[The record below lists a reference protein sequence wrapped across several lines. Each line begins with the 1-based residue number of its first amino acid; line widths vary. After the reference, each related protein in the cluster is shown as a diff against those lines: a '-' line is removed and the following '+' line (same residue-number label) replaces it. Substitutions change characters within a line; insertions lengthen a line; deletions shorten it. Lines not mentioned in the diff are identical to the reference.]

1 MTVSSATSTGT
12 TTSTVPSTTTT
23 GTTTTGASTNPAGID
38 WNALIES
45 EVEAKLAP
53 ATTIETSITNNQ
65 AKISA
70 YQQMQT
76 LLSSLASDALPFSN
90 SNTTSLSDSAFSART
105 AAITANGDISP
116 DAVLGMTVDNGSP
129 TGSYTLSVQQVA
141 QEQKV
146 AGTVVSSESDPLGYT
161 GAFSIGLDGGT
172 SANINVTS
180 SMSLQ
185 DVVSAINA
193 QENTTN
199 VQASVVQISG
209 NQYEL
214 VLSANQDNANIV
226 TASTSGDDIL
236 TNLGMTDGSGS
247 FTDQLQAAQPAII
260 TLDGIQMTRN
270 SNDISDVLS
279 DTTFHLYQP
288 TPDGT
293 SLNIDISPD
302 TSQMTTALQTFV
314 TDYNAFRDFVTSQ
327 QQLNSDG
334 TLSSSSVLFGDSTM
348 TDIMNQLQS
357 AMNTMVGGLS
367 LNDLGLSFTDTNDLQ
382 LDTTTLNTSL
392 ADNLQGV
399 EALLAT
405 QVTSSSGD
413 LSTMAPGSNAPSSF
427 TLDLA
432 VDDSGNL
439 VSASVGGDSSM
450 FTVSGNVIIGNL
462 GTPYAGL
469 ALDYTGD
476 TSQSVTVTST
486 PGLASLINGI
496 GTTASDP
503 TTGTLQ
509 SLVSGL
515 QTQDDTLQQQVTDI
529 ESEAS
534 TYQSNLQTQYAQ
546 YQAAIQEATN
556 TLTYLQALLNAQTSS
571 SS

>member
-556 TLTYLQALLNAQTSS
+556 TLTYLQALLDAQTSS

>member
-23 GTTTTGASTNPAGID
+23 GTTTAGASTNPAGID

-105 AAITANGDISP
+105 AAITASGDISP
-116 DAVLGMTVDNGSP
+116 DAVLGMTVDNGAP
-129 TGSYTLSVQQVA
+129 TGSYTLTVQQVA

-146 AGTVVSSESDPLGYT
+146 AGTVVSDESDPLGYT

-209 NQYEL
+209 SQYEL

-226 TASTSGDDIL
+226 TTSTSGDDIL
-236 TNLGMTDGSGS
+236 TNLGVTDGSGN
-247 FTDQLQAAQPAII
+247 FTDQLQTAQPAII

-334 TLSSSSVLFGDSTM
+334 TVSSSSVLFGDSTM

-357 AMNTMVGGLS
+357 AMNTTVGGLS

-382 LDTTTLNTSL
+382 LDTTTLDTSL
-392 ADNLQGV
+392 TDNLQGV

-405 QVTSSSGD
+405 QVSSSSGD
-413 LSTMAPGSNAPSSF
+413 LSTMAPGTNAPSSF

-432 VDDSGNL
+432 VDGSGNL

-469 ALDYTGD
+469 ALDYTGN
-476 TSQSVTVTST
+476 TSQSITVTST
-486 PGLASLINGI
+486 SGLASLINGI
-496 GTTASDP
+496 GSTASDP

-534 TYQSNLQTQYAQ
+534 TYQANLQTQYAQ

-556 TLTYLQALLNAQTSS
+556 TLTYLQSLMDAQSS
-571 SS
+571 STS

>member
-279 DTTFHLYQP
+279 DTTFHL
-288 TPDGT
+288 
-293 SLNIDISPD
+293 
-302 TSQMTTALQTFV
+302 
-314 TDYNAFRDFVTSQ
+314 
-327 QQLNSDG
+327 
-334 TLSSSSVLFGDSTM
+334 
-348 TDIMNQLQS
+348 
-357 AMNTMVGGLS
+357 
-367 LNDLGLSFTDTNDLQ
+367 
-382 LDTTTLNTSL
+382 
-392 ADNLQGV
+392 
-399 EALLAT
+399 
-405 QVTSSSGD
+405 
-413 LSTMAPGSNAPSSF
+413 
-427 TLDLA
+427 
-432 VDDSGNL
+432 
-439 VSASVGGDSSM
+439 
-450 FTVSGNVIIGNL
+450 
-462 GTPYAGL
+462 
-469 ALDYTGD
+469 
-476 TSQSVTVTST
+476 
-486 PGLASLINGI
+486 
-496 GTTASDP
+496 
-503 TTGTLQ
+503 
-509 SLVSGL
+509 
-515 QTQDDTLQQQVTDI
+515 
-529 ESEAS
+529 
-534 TYQSNLQTQYAQ
+534 
-546 YQAAIQEATN
+546 
-556 TLTYLQALLNAQTSS
+556 
-571 SS
+571 

>member
-23 GTTTTGASTNPAGID
+23 GTTTAGASTNPAGID

-105 AAITANGDISP
+105 AAITASGDISP
-116 DAVLGMTVDNGSP
+116 DAVLGMTVDNGAP
-129 TGSYTLSVQQVA
+129 TGSYTLTVQQVA

-146 AGTVVSSESDPLGYT
+146 AGTVVSDESDPLGYT

-209 NQYEL
+209 SQYEL

-226 TASTSGDDIL
+226 TTSTSGDDIL
-236 TNLGMTDGSGS
+236 TNLGVTDGSGN
-247 FTDQLQAAQPAII
+247 FTDQLQTAQPAII

-334 TLSSSSVLFGDSTM
+334 TVSSSSVLFGDSTM

-357 AMNTMVGGLS
+357 AMNTTVGGLS

-382 LDTTTLNTSL
+382 LDTTTLDTSL
-392 ADNLQGV
+392 TDNLQGV

-413 LSTMAPGSNAPSSF
+413 LSTMAPGTNAPSSF

-432 VDDSGNL
+432 VDGSGNL

-469 ALDYTGD
+469 ALDYTGN
-476 TSQSVTVTST
+476 TSQSITVTST
-486 PGLASLINGI
+486 SGLASLINGI
-496 GTTASDP
+496 GSTASDP

-534 TYQSNLQTQYAQ
+534 TYQANLQTQYAQ

-556 TLTYLQALLNAQTSS
+556 TLTYLQSLMDAQSS
-571 SS
+571 STS